1 MTILDTILTEKRKE
15 VSALKGQHFAAV
27 PGKTVPSFK
36 ETVLKASKM
45 PIIAEIKRASPSK
58 GAIDMAVDP
67 ATQAKIYE
75 SAGASAISVLTDKAF
90 FQGSMEDLQA
100 VREAVDLPILCK
112 DFIIDAVQLQRAKA
126 AGAQVALLI
135 AAALSDEQ
143 LRDLYEEAGAL
154 ELEVVCEVHN
164 EQELER
170 VLELKPAIVGINN
183 RDLKTFQVDLMT
195 TNKLASISLEA
206 NPDTIIVSES
216 GIKQRSDVVRV
227 QEAGANAVLIGETLM
242 RSSNLPATFK
252 ELQVAFPV
260 KGAE

>member
-1 MTILDTILTEKRKE
+1 MTILDTILAEKQKE
-15 VSALKGQHFAAV
+15 VAELQGQRFTAV

-36 ETVLKASKM
+36 ETVLKANKM

-112 DFIIDAVQLQRAKA
+112 DFIIDPMQLQRTKA

-143 LRDLYEEAGAL
+143 LRDLYEEAVSL
-154 ELEVVCEVHN
+154 ELEVICEVHN
-164 EQELER
+164 EEELER
-170 VLELKPAIVGINN
+170 VLELNPEIIGINN

-195 TNKLASISLEA
+195 TNKLATIALET
-206 NPDTIIVSES
+206 NQDTIIVSES

-242 RSSNLPATFK
+242 RSPDLPATFN